1 MAFETLLVTRED
13 TFAVI
18 TLNRPPANAISEPLV
33 RELNDAMSAFTDDD
47 SVRSIIIT
55 GAGDK
60 IFCAGADLGSAFSGG
75 NVDVFIRFGNSVL
88 RKIERFPKPV
98 IAAMNG
104 HALGG
109 GCEIAMACHLRLL
122 KDGARMGQTESNLG
136 IIPGFGGTQRMT
148 RLIGRGKALEY
159 MILGTQIPA
168 AECLALGLVNKVS
181 KEGQTLDD
189 AKALA
194 RQIGKRPPIA
204 TRLIIEAVD
213 DGLEAPID
221 QALEIETRAFL
232 NVLRTEDASEGIQA
246 FFGKREAQFKGK

>member
-1 MAFETLLVTRED
+1 MAFETMIVSREES
-13 TFAVI
+13 FAVI
-18 TLNRPPANAISEPLV
+18 TLNRPPANAISEQLM
-33 RELNDAMSAFTDDD
+33 RELNDAVSSFAEDDA
-47 SVRSIIIT
+47 VRAVIIT

-75 NVDVFIRFGNSVL
+75 NVDLFIKFGNAVL

-122 KDGARMGQTESNLG
+122 KEGARMGQTESNLG
-136 IIPGFGGTQRMT
+136 IIPGFGGTQRMS
-148 RLIGRGKALEY
+148 RLIGRAKSLEF

-168 AECLALGLVNKVS
+168 AECLALGLVNRVS
-181 KEGQTLDD
+181 KDGQTLDD
-189 AKALA
+189 AKTLA
-194 RQIGKRPPIA
+194 RQIAKRPPIA

-221 QALEIETRAFL
+221 QALEIETRAFMK
-232 NVLRTEDASEGIQA
+232 VLRTEDASEGIQA

>member
-1 MAFETLLVTRED
+1 MAFETMIVSREES
-13 TFAVI
+13 FAVV
-18 TLNRPPANAISEPLV
+18 TLNRPPANAISEQLM
-33 RELNDAMSAFTDDD
+33 RELNDAVTSFAEDDA
-47 SVRSIIIT
+47 VRAVIIT

-75 NVDVFIRFGNSVL
+75 NVDLFIKFGNAVL

-122 KDGARMGQTESNLG
+122 KEGARMGQTESNLG
-136 IIPGFGGTQRMT
+136 IIPGFGGTQRMS
-148 RLIGRGKALEY
+148 RLIGRAKSLEF

-168 AECLALGLVNKVS
+168 AECLALGLVNRVS
-181 KEGQTLDD
+181 KDGQTLDD

-194 RQIGKRPPIA
+194 RQIAKRPPIA

-213 DGLEAPID
+213 DGVEAPID
-221 QALEIETRAFL
+221 QALEIETRAFMK
-232 NVLRTEDASEGIQA
+232 VLRTEDASEGIQA

>member
-1 MAFETLLVTRED
+1 MAFETMIVSREES
-13 TFAVI
+13 FAVV
-18 TLNRPPANAISEPLV
+18 TLNRPPANAISEQLM
-33 RELNDAMSAFTDDD
+33 RELNDAVSSFAEDDA
-47 SVRSIIIT
+47 VRAVIIT

-75 NVDVFIRFGNSVL
+75 NVDLFIKFGNAVL

-122 KDGARMGQTESNLG
+122 KEGARMGQTESNLG
-136 IIPGFGGTQRMT
+136 IIPGFGGTQRMS
-148 RLIGRGKALEY
+148 RLIGRAKSLEF

-168 AECLALGLVNKVS
+168 AECLALGLVNRVS
-181 KEGQTLDD
+181 KDGQTLDD

-194 RQIGKRPPIA
+194 RQIAKRPPIA

-221 QALEIETRAFL
+221 QALEIETRAFMK
-232 NVLRTEDASEGIQA
+232 VLRTEDASEGIQA